1 MRDGKRVVVVGVGGL
16 GSPAAIVL
24 ARAGVGTLVLCDDD
38 EVAATNLHRQI
49 LFDASDVGRSKTVAA
64 AERLRTWA
72 PAGNRDTLCIETG
85 AGRFLPE
92 TAAEILRGADLVVE
106 GSDNF
111 ATKFLVADACG
122 LAGVPVVH
130 AGAVRWHGT
139 ALAVAA
145 GGAPCYRCLFED
157 LPGPDDDA
165 PNCAE
170 AGVIG
175 PMVGVVAALQADLA
189 LALLDGVRDVAGVLV
204 SFDGKTGDLRR
215 RRISARP
222 GCALCGRGDAAGDT
236 RRVTSIERSR
246 YLPPE
251 PHSCSAD

>member
-1 MRDGKRVVVVGVGGL
+1 MSSGPSEQGGLRQKARVVVVGVGGL

-49 LFDASDVGRSKTVAA
+49 LFDAADVGQSKTAA
-64 AERLRTWA
+64 AAHRLASWSEGGVT
-72 PAGNRDTLCIETG
+72 IEIG
-85 AGRFLPE
+85 PGRFLPE
-92 TAAEILRGADLVVE
+92 NATEVLRSTRADLVIE

-111 ATKFLVADACG
+111 ATKFLVADACA
-122 LAGVPVVH
+122 LAQVPVVH

-145 GGAPCYRCLFED
+145 HGQPCYRCLFED
-157 LPGPDDDA
+157 LPRAGEEA
-165 PNCAE
+165 PSCAE

-189 LALLDGVRDVAGVLV
+189 LALLDGRDVAGTLV
-204 SFDGKTGDLRR
+204 SFDGKTGERRR
-215 RRISARP
+215 RRIAARP
-222 GCALCGRGDAAGDT
+222 GCALCGSGDAS
-236 RRVTSIERSR
+236 RVISIERSR
-246 YLPPE
+246 YTAPP
-251 PHSCSAD
+251 CSA